1 MNSRRQRIDLCEIKA
16 LFCSASCDMQ
26 TGGPLREKCDGVKGK
41 AHNLVRRFDVILRKV
56 GLVGVEATLFFGRSD
71 ELML

>member
-1 MNSRRQRIDLCEIKA
+1 
-16 LFCSASCDMQ
+16 MQ
-26 TGGPLREKCDGVKGK
+26 TGGPLQEKCDSVKGQ
-41 AHNLVRRFDVILRKV
+41 AHILVRRFDVILRKV